1 MSATYTPD
9 MNNTAIYLHAWNLVT
24 ITNQRILSV
33 IHKTFGSFERAWY
46 EITPWQLAQLSK
58 RIDLIVRKQ
67 KIHPEKEWERFQ
79 KIQNIRFITHDSAE
93 YPSQLA
99 QLSNYPFGLY
109 IKGNYNAGTAEKRK
123 NLSVVGT
130 RQPSPYGMVQTQKI
144 IQHLRW
150 YPVTI
155 VSGLADGIDS
165 IAHETALLE
174 QLDTWAV
181 IGHGHHALRES
192 KHDLARAIIENN
204 GCIMS
209 EYPPGTPAEK
219 FRFPERNRIIA
230 GLSPVTVVTE
240 APEKSG
246 ANITAKIAREENRE
260 VFALCADID
269 RVDCQGN
276 LQLIESHTATPL
288 TSYQALIHGLHLS
301 QGSEPH
307 GIEQQLPLQHFT
319 NENMNIIMRE
329 VSYKS
334 SISPTELIEKTSIKD
349 ISEVLQTLSLLEIEG
364 LIESV
369 GGEYRATAP

>member
-1 MSATYTPD
+1 MSVTYTPG
-9 MNNTAIYLHAWNLVT
+9 MNNAAIYLHAWNLVT
-24 ITNQRILSV
+24 STSNRILRV
-33 IHKTFGSFERAWY
+33 IHEAFGSFERAWY
-46 EITPWQLAQLSK
+46 EITPSQLAQLSK
-58 RIDLIVRKQ
+58 RIDLIARKQ
-67 KIHPEKEWERFQ
+67 KIDPKKEWERFQ
-79 KIQNIRFITHDSAE
+79 KIQNIRFMTYDNPE

-109 IKGNYNAGTAEKRK
+109 IEGNYDAYIAEKRT

-130 RQPSPYGMVQTQKI
+130 RQPSPYGMMQTQKI

-181 IGHGHHALRES
+181 IGHGHHTLRES

-209 EYPPGTPAEK
+209 EYPPDTPAEK

-230 GLSPVTVVTE
+230 GLSPVTLVTE

-269 RVDCQGN
+269 RTDCQGN

-288 TSYQALIHGLHLS
+288 TSYQALLHALKFD
-301 QGSEPH
+301 H
-307 GIEQQLPLQHFT
+307 HTDKHDREQQLSLQHFT

-329 VSYKS
+329 VSYKT

>member
-1 MSATYTPD
+1 
-9 MNNTAIYLHAWNLVT
+9 MNNTPTYLHAWNLVT
-24 ITNQRILSV
+24 QTNYRILN
-33 IHKTFGSFERAWY
+33 IIYKLFGSFERAWY
-46 EITPWQLAQLSK
+46 EITPSQLAQISK
-58 RIDLIVRKQ
+58 IDLIQRKQ
-67 KIHPEKEWERFQ
+67 KISPQKEWEQFQ
-79 KIQNIRFITHDSAE
+79 KIQNIRFITYDNPD

-109 IKGNYNAGTAEKRK
+109 IRGNYDPHTAEKRT

-130 RQPSPYGMVQTQKI
+130 RQPSPYGVVQTQKI

-165 IAHETALLE
+165 IAHETALMENLP
-174 QLDTWAV
+174 TWAV
-181 IGHGHHALRES
+181 IGHGHHTLRES

-230 GLSPVTVVTE
+230 GLSPVTLVTE

-246 ANITAKIAREENRE
+246 ANITAKIARDENRE

-269 RVDCQGN
+269 RLDCQGN
-276 LQLIESHTATPL
+276 LQLIELHIATTL
-288 TSYQALIHGLHLS
+288 TSYQALIHGLNLND
-301 QGSEPH
+301 QPEQPDTK
-307 GIEQQLPLQHFT
+307 QQLPLQHFT
-319 NENMNIIMRE
+319 NENMNIVMRE
-329 VSYKS
+329 MSYKTS
-334 SISPTELIEKTSIKD
+334 TSATELIEKTSIKD
-349 ISEVLQTLSLLEIEG
+349 ISEILQTLSLLEIEG
-364 LIESV
+364 LIEAV
-369 GGEYRATAP
+369 GGEYRARA